1 MSGSTP
7 GVRLGRLAP
16 ISPANTRGR
25 RRWASRMSL
34 WLRAKP
40 TARFFF
46 SGRLRPAALWMFSMM
61 FSLSLWRTSWM
72 TRVTGALPEDDSAVA
87 SPRCRAEGLAVT
99 LGDCLAARRVVLAAT
114 MGNLDRAHDLRQSSV
129 RRPVQAIGDAVEQA
143 GAIGIAAAGRI
154 DDLVSL
160 DAGDVVALAGIAFGA
175 FATTGNDQRLHFAG
189 QLLQAA
195 PGAVAEQF
203 CLVVVEAGVVGV
215 VHEIHQLVAAE
226 HRHALTR
233 IEDEGHAGFGEV
245 AGVLHHP
252 LATVRCDNA
261 QLGTGTGHLVQ
272 MRETHRPGVEG
283 GDLVVVEVGRDEGLG
298 GKTAGDL
305 AHVRARQ
312 AELVE
317 AVKVRPGIVAD
328 GGHDNWLATQQHQV
342 VGDVAGTT
350 AEFTTHFR
358 HQESNVQDM
367 NLFGQD
373 VVLETDLED
382 HDVVKS
388 QRTANQFC
396 HEKAGV
402 KEIKAIAAGA
412 DVACFDPQLDGK

>member
-87 SPRCRAEGLAVT
+87 SPGCRAESLAVT
-99 LGDCLAARRVVLAAT
+99 LGDCLAARRVVLAAA
-114 MGNLDRAHDLRQSSV
+114 MGDLDRPHDRRQAAG
-129 RRPVQAIGDAVEQA
+129 RRPVQAIGDTVEQA
-143 GAIGIAAAGRI
+143 GAIGIAAAGRV
-154 DDLVSL
+154 DDLVGL
-160 DAGDVVALAGIAFGA
+160 DAGDVVALAGIDFGA

-203 CLVVVEAGVVGV
+203 GLVVVEAGVVGQA
-215 VHEIHQLVAAE
+215 HEIHQFVAAE

-233 IEDEGHAGFGEV
+233 IECEGHAGFGEV
-245 AGVLHHP
+245 AGMLQHS
-252 LATVRCDNA
+252 LATVRCNDA
-261 QLGTGTGHLVQ
+261 QPGTGAGYLVQ
-272 MRETHRPGVEG
+272 MRGAPRPRVES
-283 GDLVVVEVGRDEGLG
+283 GDLVVVEIGRDESLR
-298 GKTAGDL
+298 GKAAGNL
-305 AHVRARQ
+305 ADVAARQ
-312 AELVE
+312 AEFIQAIE
-317 AVKVRPGIVAD
+317 IGAGIVD
-328 GGHDNWLATQQHQV
+328 
-342 VGDVAGTT
+342 
-350 AEFTTHFR
+350 E
-358 HQESNVQDM
+358 
-367 NLFGQD
+367 
-373 VVLETDLED
+373 
-382 HDVVKS
+382 
-388 QRTANQFC
+388 
-396 HEKAGV
+396 
-402 KEIKAIAAGA
+402 
-412 DVACFDPQLDGK
+412 